1 MGFPAMSVAQA
12 HGLLT
17 AAGSPLETTTATVH
31 GQEYRVF
38 KNAPNAIGD
47 ILRLSQTHGDAE
59 FLILEDERITYRDHF
74 KAAATLAHVMRDRF
88 GIQKG
93 DRVALVMRNLPEWPA
108 IFFATVSIG
117 AVICPLN
124 AWWTAEELD
133 YGLRDCGA
141 KLAFLDGERAVRMA
155 DITGPIE
162 SLEHV
167 VVARGKGGGPQGAIA
182 FEDLIGAPTA
192 WANLPASDL
201 PAVAID
207 TDEVATLYYTSGTTG
222 KPKGAYGT
230 HRNCMTNLMNMMV
243 NSARQFL
250 RRGEAPPTPDP
261 TAPKKA
267 VLLSIPFF
275 HVTGSHAV
283 LVPAVAQGMKIV
295 MMKRW
300 DALEGLKLIE
310 REKINSFGGV
320 PAIVWQVLEHPQ
332 LAEFDTSSVEG
343 VSYGGAPSS
352 AELVRRIAEA
362 FPNSG
367 QPGQG
372 YGLSETSAAV
382 TQIAAEDYLLRP
394 TSCGPVHPV
403 CDVRIVDGDGKD
415 VPTGEVGEIW
425 IRGPNVVLGYWNKPE
440 ATEAAFGGGWFKSG
454 DLGKMDEEGFL
465 FILDRAK
472 DMIIRGGENVYC
484 VEIEDILYK
493 HPEISDAAIVGVPHK
508 VLGEEVG
515 AVITVPEGCG
525 VSDQEV
531 KDWVRQHLAGFKVPA
546 HVRIMHEP
554 LPRNANGKILKRD
567 LKVLFENQV
576 PA

>member
-17 AAGSPLETTTATVH
+17 APGSPLETTTATIN
-31 GQEYRVF
+31 GQQYRVF
-38 KNAPNAIGD
+38 KNAPNAISD
-47 ILRLSQTHGDAE
+47 ILRLSKMHGDAE
-59 FLILEDERITYRDHF
+59 FLVLDDERITYRAHYN
-74 KAAATLAHVMRDRF
+74 ATAKLAHLLQSQF

-108 IFFATVSIG
+108 IFFATLSIG
-117 AVICPLN
+117 AIICPLN

-141 KLAFLDGERAVRMA
+141 KLAFLDGERAARMA
-155 DITGPIE
+155 AITGPID

-167 VVARGKGGGPQGAIA
+167 VVARSKGAGPDGAVA
-182 FEDLIGAPTA
+182 FEDLLGHPTS
-192 WANLPASDL
+192 WADLPETEL
-201 PAVAID
+201 PAVAIN
-207 TDEVATLYYTSGTTG
+207 TDDLATLYYTSGTTG
-222 KPKGAYGT
+222 KPKGAFGT
-230 HRNCMTNLMNMMV
+230 HRNCTTNLMNMMV
-243 NSARQFL
+243 NVARQHL

-261 TAPKKA
+261 TAPKKN

-283 LVPAVAQGMKIV
+283 LVPSVAQGVKIV

-320 PAIVWQVLEHPQ
+320 PAIAWQILEHPQ
-332 LAEFDTSSVEG
+332 LGEFDTTSVES

-352 AELVRRIAEA
+352 AELVRRIKEA

-403 CDVRIVDGDGKD
+403 CDVRIVDADGRD
-415 VPTGEVGEIW
+415 VPTGEIGEIW
-425 IRGPNVVLGYWNKPE
+425 IRGPNVVMGYWNKPE

-454 DLGKMDEEGFL
+454 DLGKLDEEGFL

-493 HPEISDAAIVGVPHK
+493 HPDISDAAIVGVPHK

-515 AVITVPEGCG
+515 AVVTVP
-525 VSDQEV
+525 SDSAITDEEIR
-531 KDWVRQHLAGFKVPA
+531 DWVRQHLAGFKVPV
-546 HVRIMHEP
+546 HIRIFHEP

-567 LKVLFENQV
+567 LKVLFEESV
-576 PA
+576 TA

>member
-1 MGFPAMSVAQA
+1 MGFPAMSVEQA

-17 AAGSPLETTTATVH
+17 APGSPLETVTATVH

-38 KNAPNAIGD
+38 KNAPNAITD
-47 ILRLSQTHGDAE
+47 ILRLSRGHGEAE
-59 FLILEDERITYRDHF
+59 FMVLDDERITYRAHYN
-74 KAAATLAHVMRDRF
+74 ATAKLAHILIDQY
-88 GIQKG
+88 GIKKG
-93 DRVALVMRNLPEWPA
+93 DRIALVMRNLPEWPA
-108 IFFATVSIG
+108 IFFAALSVG
-117 AVICPLN
+117 AIICPLN

-141 KLAFLDGERAVRMA
+141 RLAFLDGERAARMA
-155 DITGPIE
+155 EITAGIDT
-162 SLEHV
+162 LEHV
-167 VVARGKGGGPQGAIA
+167 IVARPKGGLPAGAVD
-182 FEDLIGAPTA
+182 FDSLVGAPVT
-192 WANLPASDL
+192 WAGLPETELPAI
-201 PAVAID
+201 AID
-207 TDEVATLYYTSGTTG
+207 TDDVATLYYTSGTTG

-230 HRNCMTNLMNMMV
+230 HRNCTTNLMNMMV
-243 NSARQFL
+243 NVARQHL
-250 RRGEAPPTPDP
+250 RRGEAPPTPNP
-261 TAPKKA
+261 AAPKKN
-267 VLLSIPFF
+267 VLLAIPLF

-283 LVPAVAQGMKIV
+283 LVPSVAQGVKIV
-295 MMKRW
+295 LMKRW

-310 REKINSFGGV
+310 KEKINSFGGV

-332 LAEFDTSSVEG
+332 LEEFDTSSVEA
-343 VSYGGAPSS
+343 VAYGGAPSS
-352 AELVRRIAEA
+352 AELVRRIKEA

-403 CDVRIVDGDGKD
+403 CDVRIVDGSGAD
-415 VPTGEVGEIW
+415 VATGEVGEIW
-425 IRGPNVVLGYWNKPE
+425 IRGPNVVMGYWNKPE

-465 FILDRAK
+465 YILDRAK

-484 VEIEDILYK
+484 VEIEDILYQ
-493 HPEISDAAIVGVPHK
+493 HPDISDAAIVGVDHK

-515 AVITVPEGCG
+515 AVVTVPED
-525 VSDQEV
+525 STITTEDV
-531 KDWVRQHLAGFKVPA
+531 KAWVKERLAGFKVPA

-554 LPRNANGKILKRD
+554 LPRNANGKILKRE
-567 LKVLFENQV
+567 LKSVFA
-576 PA
+576 PAREA